1 MCIILGNKSIEYS
14 LKRLVAHMK
23 TVNLLAFNED
33 YDGRA
38 LYCLLK
44 GCQYIDEVMFFCRR
58 SLITGIKMI
67 CF

>member
-1 MCIILGNKSIEYS
+1 MKS
-14 LKRLVAHMK
+14 
-23 TVNLLAFNED
+23 VNLLAFKED

-44 GCQYIDEVMFFCRR
+44 GCQYIDEVMFFYRR

-67 CF
+67 YF